1 MKVHDVL
8 LKPTYFRI
16 RSSKQQK
23 KDTLYTNTKMGYEE
37 KLQTAFFI
45 QAGLTTRTVTK

>member
-1 MKVHDVL
+1 ML
-8 LKPTYFRI
+8 LDPCQSIDRI
-16 RSSKQQK
+16 VTKN
-23 KDTLYTNTKMGYEE
+23 DTFYTNTKMGYEE